1 MPDKLLLNKYQPLYF
16 QDFGEDNEIIKILE
30 TLIKIDDL
38 NILLIGD
45 MTSGKTSILNALIRE
60 YYKGYHFKE
69 YEDNILYINSL
80 KEQGI
85 NYYRTDV
92 KIFCQTCSNIKG
104 KKKIVVLDDIDFIN
118 EQSQQVFRNCIDKF
132 SHNVNF
138 ISSCSNNQKVIES
151 LQSRFNIIKIKPLKK
166 ERLIDIVNNIKEKE
180 NIEMDDEAQDF
191 IINISNNTVKIL
203 INYMEK
209 FKLFDEKITLE
220 IANKLCTNISFL
232 TYEEYT
238 KCILNSE
245 LFSAIQIINNIY
257 EKGYSVMDI
266 LDNYFNFIKI
276 TTILN
281 EDQKYKIIPFLCK
294 YITIFH
300 KIHEDDIEL
309 SLFTNNLI
317 KALHE

>member
-1 MPDKLLLNKYQPLYF
+1 MTDKLLINKYQPFYF
-16 QDFGEDNEIIKILE
+16 KDFGDDNEIIKILN
-30 TLIKIDDL
+30 TLIEINDL

-45 MTSGKTSILNALIRE
+45 MTSGKTSILNSLIRE
-60 YYKGYHFKE
+60 YYRGLSTKD
-69 YEDNILYINSL
+69 YEDNVMYINSL

-92 KIFCQTCSNIKG
+92 KTFCQTCSNIKG
-104 KKKIVVLDDIDFIN
+104 KKKFVVLDDIDFIN

-166 ERLIDIVNNIKEKE
+166 ERLINIVNNIKEKE
-180 NIEMDDEAQDF
+180 NIQIDEDAQNF

-209 FKLFDEKITLE
+209 FKLFNERITLE
-220 IANKLCTNISFL
+220 IANKLCSNISFL
-232 TYEEYT
+232 TYEKYT
-238 KCILNSE
+238 NYVLNSD
-245 LFSAIQIINNIY
+245 LISAIQTINDIY
-257 EKGYSVMDI
+257 DKGYSVMDI
-266 LDNYFNFIKI
+266 LDNYFNFIKN
-276 TTILN
+276 TTILS
-281 EDQKYKIIPFLCK
+281 EEQKYKIIPYLCK

-300 KIHEDDIEL
+300 NIHEDDIEL

-317 KALHE
+317 KTLNE